1 LRGQVPVSKRAERPV
16 APPQLCDLR
25 SRATIRCMIPL
36 APGWRPIVGHDWV
49 VRLLSN
55 SVAHGRIGHAYL
67 FTGPEQIGKMTLA
80 RTLAQALNCE
90 AAPDERPCGRCRA
103 CRLTAEDKHPD
114 VRVVLPEISER
125 GTAAIKIDAIR
136 RLQQD
141 LSLSAYEGR
150 FKVALLRRFDA
161 ANASAAN
168 AFLKTLEEPPTNV
181 ILLLTASASDSVL
194 PTINSRCRTV
204 TMRPVPAEAIE
215 EVLMARHGV
224 AAAEANL
231 LAHVAEGRL
240 GWAIRAHRDRA
251 LLQERV
257 AQLETLQ
264 KALESALVGR
274 FALAES
280 LARRADALPALLRT
294 WLSWWRDLALL
305 AYGPRRDEAISNID
319 EVERLARLARQWPR
333 PKVLA
338 SLQQTEAALRQLAQ
352 NANARLVL
360 ENVLLTYPEP

>member
-1 LRGQVPVSKRAERPV
+1 M
-16 APPQLCDLR
+16 
-25 SRATIRCMIPL
+25 TPL
-36 APGWRPIVGHDWV
+36 APGWRPIVGHDWA

-55 SVAHGRIGHAYL
+55 AVTHGRIGHAYL

-90 AAPDERPCGRCRA
+90 AGPDERPCGHCRA
-103 CRLTAEDKHPD
+103 CRLIGEDKHPD
-114 VRVVLPEISER
+114 VRVVVPEVSER
-125 GTAAIKIDAIR
+125 GTASIKIDSIR

-161 ANASAAN
+161 ANANAAN

-181 ILLLTASASDSVL
+181 ILLLTAADSDAVL

-204 TMRPVPAEAIE
+204 GLRPVPTEAIE
-215 EVLMARHGV
+215 ELLMARHGV

-240 GWAIRAHRDRA
+240 GWAIRAHHDRA
-251 LLQERV
+251 LLQERG

-264 KALESALVGR
+264 KALESSLVGR
-274 FALAES
+274 FALAET
-280 LARRADALPALLRT
+280 LARKADALPPLLRT
-294 WLSWWRDLALL
+294 WLSWWRDMALL
-305 AYGPRRDEAISNID
+305 AYGPRRDAAISNID

-333 PKVLA
+333 QRVLA
-338 SLQQTEAALRQLAQ
+338 SLQQTEMALRQLAQ
-352 NANARLVL
+352 NANTRLVL
-360 ENVLLTYPEP
+360 ENVLLTYPEA